1 MPSPDRTAPDKAARE
16 NRGNDWPGIIGIL
29 AIQLA
34 VLLAV
39 AGAVIFYLDWS
50 SNSALAEFMAATKSP
65 ASGSNHSWQPPTAT
79 QPVKGKTSC
88 TRRV

>member
-1 MPSPDRTAPDKAARE
+1 MPSPDKAVRE
-16 NRGNDWPGIIGIL
+16 NRGNDWPGIIGML
-29 AIQLA
+29 ALQLA

-50 SNSALAEFMAATKSP
+50 SNAALAEFMAATKSP
-65 ASGSNHSWQPPTAT
+65 ASGSSHSRQPPSAA
-79 QPVKGKTSC
+79 QPAKGKTTC